1 MPYVSNPFNPDTPSV
16 NQVSNELQQ
25 ANINFSILAQFC
37 QGNDPNTFM
46 LKPSVIPPVGGGY
59 KNVDLSSATSD
70 YFLQVGEQAVINF
83 TNTASVPLHI
93 ATTSGTY
100 YELDIIPAVNY
111 NASGTTDTDGV
122 RLLPNNTTYAS
133 SINNISTYAHVSLN
147 LTTYYYTSSG
157 DSSFR
162 LTHQY
167 IKLVPHLRAVI
178 NNYTGF
184 KSVFAQYIH
193 TRGGFDNINYLPFWG
208 LASCMWVD
216 TSTAWTSLGIIAFLS
231 NVSGTILVRR
241 LK

>member
-1 MPYVSNPFNPDTPSV
+1 MPYVPNPFNPDTPSV

-37 QGNDPNTFM
+37 QDNDPNTFM
-46 LKPSVIPPVGGGY
+46 LKPSVIPPVAGGY

-100 YELDIIPAVNY
+100 YELDMIPAVNY

-133 SINNISTYAHVSLN
+133 SINNINTYNCGANTCSFLILQSLN
-147 LTTYYYTSSG
+147 

-162 LTHQY
+162 LTHQSM
-167 IKLVPHLRAVI
+167 KLIPHIRAVI

-193 TRGGFDNINYLPFWG
+193 TRGGYDNSSYLPFWG
-208 LASCMWVD
+208 LTSCMWID
-216 TSTAWTSLGIIAFLS
+216 TSTAWTSLGTITFLS
-231 NVSGTILVRR
+231 SVSGTILVRR